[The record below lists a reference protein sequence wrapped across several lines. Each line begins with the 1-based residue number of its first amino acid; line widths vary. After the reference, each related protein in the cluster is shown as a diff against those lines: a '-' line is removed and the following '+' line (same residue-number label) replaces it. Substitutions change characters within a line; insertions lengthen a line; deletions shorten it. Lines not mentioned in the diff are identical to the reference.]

1 MPIAYSDDK
10 SYRPRR
16 NSATNGAAYASPT
29 IVIMPT
35 FSRSAVC
42 HTDRGSSFLL
52 VSYTTTGVPAMTAEN
67 AVHMPAACIS
77 GETAN
82 HGGPQLR
89 TLS

>member
-1 MPIAYSDDK
+1 M
-10 SYRPRR
+10 
-16 NSATNGAAYASPT
+16 
-29 IVIMPT
+29 VIKPT

-42 HTDRGSSFLL
+42 HTDRGSSFLP
-52 VSYTTTGVPAMTAEN
+52 VSYSTTGVPAMIAEN

-82 HGGPQLR
+82 HGAPPAR